1 LVEVPVCSALDGLSR
16 AERSKDGK
24 KSAVVKLAF
33 VAAFVVEE
41 GISLEMAVGGRPA
54 CWIISPVSRNR

>member
-1 LVEVPVCSALDGLSR
+1 MPVCSALVGLSR

-24 KSAVVKLAF
+24 KCAGVKLAF

-41 GISLEMAVGGRPA
+41 EASLEMALGGRPA
-54 CWIISPVSRNR
+54 GWIISPVSCIR

>member
-24 KSAVVKLAF
+24 KCAVVKLAF

-54 CWIISPVSRNR
+54 CWIISPASRNR